1 MKVKKLFGGL
11 LLAATI
17 MMASSCAEILQQMS
31 KTPTFYIPELMYNG
45 QTFLIT
51 RVSACKYEFS
61 TDSKYLTI
69 KENAD
74 GKFIATVS
82 GAWTYETSED
92 YLQVK
97 VTAINPDDSS
107 VDPVESTTYIH
118 DWTLKLF
125 KGETEVKP
133 TELKLGSVYTLK
145 MCDSMTGI
153 PVPTLLGAINYKNN
167 VQKLEWK
174 FKSDE
179 LEMLSSTAT
188 TMELK
193 ATKTALSTI
202 SASLGTYVANITLY
216 AK

>member
-82 GAWTYETSED
+82 GA
-92 YLQVK
+92 
-97 VTAINPDDSS
+97 
-107 VDPVESTTYIH
+107 
-118 DWTLKLF
+118 
-125 KGETEVKP
+125 
-133 TELKLGSVYTLK
+133 
-145 MCDSMTGI
+145 
-153 PVPTLLGAINYKNN
+153 
-167 VQKLEWK
+167 
-174 FKSDE
+174 
-179 LEMLSSTAT
+179 
-188 TMELK
+188 
-193 ATKTALSTI
+193 
-202 SASLGTYVANITLY
+202 
-216 AK
+216 

>member
-1 MKVKKLFGGL
+1 
-11 LLAATI
+11 
-17 MMASSCAEILQQMS
+17 
-31 KTPTFYIPELMYNG
+31 
-45 QTFLIT
+45 
-51 RVSACKYEFS
+51 
-61 TDSKYLTI
+61 
-69 KENAD
+69 
-74 GKFIATVS
+74 
-82 GAWTYETSED
+82 
-92 YLQVK
+92 
-97 VTAINPDDSS
+97 
-107 VDPVESTTYIH
+107 
-118 DWTLKLF
+118 
-125 KGETEVKP
+125 
-133 TELKLGSVYTLK
+133 